1 MNQYSSGDIVNVYH
15 PKYKQDEAVVM
26 ELMTP
31 QQAKV
36 CFTDGTRQT
45 VPMKHMEKI
54 GEVADVDAWVE
65 SLDSRSTVS

>member
-1 MNQYSSGDIVNVYH
+1 MNQYSSGDIVNIYH
-15 PKYKQDEAVVM
+15 PKYDQDEAIVM

-36 CFTDGTRQT
+36 CFTDGTRKQ

-54 GEVADVDAWVE
+54 GEVADVDAWVK
-65 SLDSRSTVS
+65 SVDKRSAVS